1 MFSVGGLSHSTT
13 ERINTPFH
21 YARKAPLPP
30 YPYAIYRGMLPKFLS
45 DTSLNYSTP
54 INLEVLVQSI

>member
-30 YPYAIYRGMLPKFLS
+30 PLPTLTIAVWHSNFCLILPL
-45 DTSLNYSTP
+45 TLAP
-54 INLEVLVQSI
+54 LINLEVLI